1 MDGYEI
7 IGESIKSAI
16 SIKLGEI
23 FGIDTIR
30 YKEKVSKMK
39 YPNFFIYQLS
49 VTPTSKGRNRWE
61 LEYLINIRYRYVE
74 DVTTISNIEQI
85 LDNIGLQLCTQL
97 TKIDLEL
104 PVPTYNRRYEKEDG
118 VCQFFCNIKI
128 FIKPDMVGDIK
139 MRKLKLNE
147 EV

>member
-1 MDGYEI
+1 MGSYEI

-23 FGIDTIR
+23 FGTDTIR

-49 VTPTSKGRNRWE
+49 VTPTAKGRNRWE
-61 LEYLINIRYRYVE
+61 LEYLINIRYRYTE

-85 LDNIGLQLCTQL
+85 LDDVGLQLCTQL

-104 PVPTYNRRYEKEDG
+104 PVQTYNRRYEKEDG
-118 VCQFFCNIKI
+118 ICQFFCNIKI
-128 FIKPDMVGDIK
+128 FIKPNMVEDIK
-139 MRKLKLNE
+139 MKNLDLNE